1 MFFAFAQN
9 VALARVLVFCAA
21 LLVAEAFLV
30 QMAPMA
36 FACAQKTCPP
46 FQQARLVATEK
57 ALRANLWLS
66 GICGDR
72 PDLAAYAISAAG
84 SRKIKRLDVKG
95 RGQILA
101 VLCRSGA
108 YNQSYFFISLDE
120 DKNAALNA
128 SVAGQVGKE
137 TVEALKGSSLQARAY
152 PVLLFPYLSGT
163 NVQAGYTA
171 VIYMR
176 DYDPKLKKLY
186 SLAKKMGDGS
196 GGTYAEYIFHAGDFF
211 PYGELL
217 IDKPDADYQDGYS
230 FVRGK
235 IPKGEGWK
243 TFPAFKG
250 TKGCLVPIAD
260 LKAESGCP

>member
-1 MFFAFAQN
+1 MFFAFARN

-72 PDLAAYAISAAG
+72 PDLAAFATSSAG
-84 SRKIKRLDVKG
+84 SRKIKRLVVKDQG
-95 RGQILA
+95 PMLA
-101 VLCRSGA
+101 VLCHSGA
-108 YNQSYFFISLDE
+108 YNQGYFFISLDE
-120 DKNAALNA
+120 NKSAALG
-128 SVAGQVGKE
+128 VTGQKSKE
-137 TVEALKGSSLQARAY
+137 PDEALKGSSLQARAY

-163 NVQAGYTA
+163 DGQAGYTA
-171 VIYMR
+171 LIYMR

-235 IPKGEGWK
+235 IPKGEGWN